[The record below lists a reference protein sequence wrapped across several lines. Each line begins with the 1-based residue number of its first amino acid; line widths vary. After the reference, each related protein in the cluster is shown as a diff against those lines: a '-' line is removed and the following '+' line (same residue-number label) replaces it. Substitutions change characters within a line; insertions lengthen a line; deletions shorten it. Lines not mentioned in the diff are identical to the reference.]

1 MFYYF
6 LYCTFLSGFY
16 LTFVVLFRIGKISQ
30 KIQKLKVEKIFT
42 NRKNLKTSVIIIDLE
57 LIIIEAVMRIMVKKT
72 TSENITKLI
81 EVIKIE
87 SVMII
92 IVTGMNITE
101 VEIISTED
109 VEVEVDLLSSLIVT

>member
-1 MFYYF
+1 
-6 LYCTFLSGFY
+6 
-16 LTFVVLFRIGKISQ
+16 
-30 KIQKLKVEKIFT
+30 
-42 NRKNLKTSVIIIDLE
+42 
-57 LIIIEAVMRIMVKKT
+57 MRIMVKKT